1 LQRAS
6 NALYDA
12 NSQAEEAEEEE
23 EVAEEEEEVAEEEEE
38 EEDCQV
44 HLISTSLSNPLNK
57 PRM

>member
-1 LQRAS
+1 MQRAS

-38 EEDCQV
+38 DHRV
-44 HLISTSLSNPLNK
+44 HLTLTYLNNPLNK
-57 PRM
+57 PKM